1 MATTAENKT
10 PAAPKAQRD
19 RSPAYPF
26 ISLKTALDRTT
37 AFDAKFGRHGSPLD
51 KAGLA
56 WGLKGD
62 SSQAAQT
69 LSALKYFGLVE
80 YTGPTNS
87 REVVLTDDARNY
99 MRAQQASVKAEIIK
113 ACALRPKAMQTYW
126 NRWGP
131 DRPIDE
137 VCLDQLILKDSFTEV
152 AAKIFLRVYD
162 ETIDFVGAETG
173 DKIGVSDSKDDR
185 DPPPPPAPTA
195 APAPKADLHQR
206 QPAKEVVNAIE
217 NRAIPPK
224 GAGMRQEVF
233 ALPEGDV
240 TIQWPERLSTES
252 LQDFNDWITILQ
264 RKVKRSAITPEARE
278 EPTPAAGE
286 PPRSE

>member
-1 MATTAENKT
+1 MATTAEDKT

-26 ISLKTALDRTT
+26 IPLKTALDRVA
-37 AFDAKFGRHGSPLD
+37 AFDLKFGRHGSPLD

-56 WGLKGD
+56 WGYKGD

-80 YTGPTNS
+80 YAGPTNE
-87 REVVLTDDARNY
+87 RVVNLTNDARNY
-99 MRAQQASVKAEIIK
+99 MRAQQASAKAEIIK

-126 NRWGP
+126 NRWGS

-152 AAKIFLRVYD
+152 AAKVFLRVYD
-162 ETIDFVGAETG
+162 ETIAFASLELD
-173 DKIGVSDSKDDR
+173 DKIDAIESR
-185 DPPPPPAPTA
+185 DEGELPPPPAPPA
-195 APAPKADLHQR
+195 APTPKTDPQHR
-206 QPAKEVVNAIE
+206 QPARDVANAPDS
-217 NRAIPPK
+217 RAIPPK

-233 ALPEGDV
+233 ALAEGDV
-240 TIQWPERLSTES
+240 TIQWPERLSPES
-252 LQDFNDWITILQ
+252 LQDFNDWMVILQ
-264 RKVKRSAITPEARE
+264 RKIKRSVLPSTPNDLT
-278 EPTPAAGE
+278 TPQDKDE
-286 PPRSE
+286 